1 MILLVLFRYA
11 TFLDLFAL
19 LDRAEKRGSSNEERK
34 EILRD
39 LANHEEDF
47 FGR

>member
-1 MILLVLFRYA
+1 MMLLVFCRYA

-19 LDRAEKRGSSNEERK
+19 LDRAEKRGCSNEERRD
-34 EILRD
+34 ILRD